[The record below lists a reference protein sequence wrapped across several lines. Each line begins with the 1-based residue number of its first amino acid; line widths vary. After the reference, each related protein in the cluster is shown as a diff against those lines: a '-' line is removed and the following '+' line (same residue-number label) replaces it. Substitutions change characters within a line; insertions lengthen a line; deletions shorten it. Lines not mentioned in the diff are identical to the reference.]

1 MSDGRHYTPV
11 SLQSSVGTA
20 SAEELSEKYQKLF
33 QEFSRLTAQ
42 HTVLKQSIV
51 KEHEINISLRDKC
64 KIKEQELRAS
74 LQQLDL
80 LTFHNQRLTKRIESL
95 QESSAAKS
103 SPGWLVGSAKKELE
117 RTKVLLETTSE
128 KLTKEIEDNELL
140 HKELYEAKSLYT
152 QHSSVLETKISELE
166 RKAEELQIELTRSH
180 LAREDALSTLH
191 QEKRELD
198 NELEQTR
205 TELRKKKALMEQ
217 HELRLKGGEDTLR
230 AEMIVLR
237 DTLSVDHENSY
248 ESQMNKFNELN
259 DKIDNESNEIIASFR
274 QLQLN
279 AGDYLKSLEEKSE
292 SSYDLGLKVKN
303 ASKVWQQNLQT
314 LAVKLA
320 STQNRISELMA
331 EKEKLVKVN
340 ECDSNKVATLEADI
354 TRLKEELNIQK
365 KRSEYQNGSMNS
377 LKTEDDGFEN
387 CAASQDE
394 DEDDN
399 DEFIYPVDSEK
410 QESLE
415 SSGQSIENASHSATV
430 MTEQSKSAIDS
441 DFNAS
446 RNGNLGV
453 NTLERD
459 IGRSS
464 KNDDDALRETLIKKH
479 FESKISQLVEQL
491 QLADNKSVQLN
502 KSLKVAQEKLVDSE
516 NLKLR
521 SEQENVKLQNE
532 LSQLKEKL
540 NEERANYDKQVK
552 EMERWTQQREK
563 KIKELDD
570 QLAGFEA
577 GTSRNE

>member
-1 MSDGRHYTPV
+1 
-11 SLQSSVGTA
+11 
-20 SAEELSEKYQKLF
+20 
-33 QEFSRLTAQ
+33 
-42 HTVLKQSIV
+42 
-51 KEHEINISLRDKC
+51 EHEINISLRDKC
-64 KIKEQELRAS
+64 KIKEQEL
-74 LQQLDL
+74 L
-80 LTFHNQRLTKRIESL
+80 
-95 QESSAAKS
+95 
-103 SPGWLVGSAKKELE
+103 GSAKKELE

-387 CAASQDE
+387 CA
-394 DEDDN
+394 
-399 DEFIYPVDSEK
+399 VDSEK